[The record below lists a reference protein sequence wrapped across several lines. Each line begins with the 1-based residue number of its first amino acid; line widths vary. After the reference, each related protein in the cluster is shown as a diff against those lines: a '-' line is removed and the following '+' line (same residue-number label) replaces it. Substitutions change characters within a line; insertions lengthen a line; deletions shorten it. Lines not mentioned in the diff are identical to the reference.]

1 MDILNSIIDVIG
13 HTPLVRLD
21 RLARNSGI
29 SGVNILGKVEFFN
42 PGGSHKDRMALRA
55 IEDAEKQGI
64 LKQGMEVVEATSGNL
79 GAGLA
84 VVCAVKGYKF
94 VAVMSEVASIERM
107 MMLKALGA
115 ELVVVPRPAAL
126 EPDPIER
133 AEEIARE
140 RHAFYVNQ
148 FFNRSNIEA
157 HRETTGKEVLEQTDG
172 RIDVFVTGIG
182 SAGTFNGVV
191 ATLKAHNPKV
201 KAIVV
206 KPEAT
211 NIPGI
216 VPSSVEWPPFYNPS
230 LIDGSII
237 VTDEEARVG
246 ARRLAKE
253 EGILAGFSS
262 GANIA
267 GTLRVAKD
275 VEKGQTL
282 VTMIY
287 DTGLKYLSTGLY
299 Q

>member
-1 MDILNSIIDVIG
+1 
-13 HTPLVRLD
+13 
-21 RLARNSGI
+21 
-29 SGVNILGKVEFFN
+29 
-42 PGGSHKDRMALRA
+42 
-55 IEDAEKQGI
+55 
-64 LKQGMEVVEATSGNL
+64 MEVVEATSGNL

-94 VAVMSEVASIERM
+94 VAVMSEVASIERR
-107 MMLKALGA
+107 MMLEALGA
-115 ELVVVPRPAAL
+115 EVIVVPRPVAL
-126 EPDPIER
+126 EPDPIEK

-157 HRETTGKEVLEQTDG
+157 HRETTGKEILEQTEG
-172 RIDVFVTGIG
+172 KIDVFVTGIG

-191 ATLKAHNPKV
+191 GALKAYNLKI

-216 VPSSVEWPPFYNPS
+216 VPSSVEWPPFYDPS
-230 LIDGSII
+230 LIDNSIT
-237 VTDEEARVG
+237 VTDEEAKIG
-246 ARRLAKE
+246 SRRLAKE

-275 VEKGQTL
+275 MMKGQTV

-287 DTGLKYLSTGLY
+287 DTGLKYLTTDLY
-299 Q
+299 S